1 MSKLSGKNVFITG
14 AEQGIGKATAERLI
28 EAGCNIYVHYFIGD
42 EGPKELCA
50 LAQSKGQK
58 AKYGYAD
65 LTNREETEKCVKEAA
80 DFLGGIDILVNQK
93 ASNEQVQY
101 TTQQADL
108 QAINTY
114 KDVLTKPIILAPV
127 LKEVKRTDNYQGN
140 VSTLENSIKVTNQTN
155 SQVVTVTVTDK
166 NAYVAADVAN
176 TIGKVFSKKVKKMM
190 QVDNVTIVSNAKVNN
205 SPVSPNKKV
214 FALAGVVIGAF
225 VGIAITFIKELTD
238 KTVKNSS
245 FLTDELGLT
254 NIGSVYH
261 LDINDNDYGVVK
273 VIARNKI
280 SDDNGE
286 EEFDTPRRRRV

>member
-1 MSKLSGKNVFITG
+1 MSRKDDETIIDLRHLIIVLKNNMISIIIWAVLGLIISLGSVFLLV
-14 AEQGIGKATAERLI
+14 E
-28 EAGCNIYVHYFIGD
+28 
-42 EGPKELCA
+42 PKY
-50 LAQSKGQK
+50 SSS
-58 AKYGYAD
+58 
-65 LTNREETEKCVKEAA
+65 
-80 DFLGGIDILVNQK
+80 IDILVNQK

-190 QVDNVTIVSNAKVNN
+190 QVDNVTIVSNAKVNTN
-205 SPVSPNKKV
+205 PISPNKKL
-214 FALAGVVIGAF
+214 FALTGIILGAF
-225 VGIAITFIKELTD
+225 VGVAVAFIKEFTD
-238 KTVKNSS
+238 KTVKDSS

-261 LDINDNDYGVVK
+261 LDINESDYGVVK

-280 SDDNGE
+280 SNDNGDDE
-286 EEFDTPRRRRV
+286 ELDTPRRRRV

>member
-1 MSKLSGKNVFITG
+1 MSRKDDETIIDLRHLIIVLKNNMISIIIWAVLGLIISLGSVFLLV
-14 AEQGIGKATAERLI
+14 E
-28 EAGCNIYVHYFIGD
+28 
-42 EGPKELCA
+42 PKY
-50 LAQSKGQK
+50 SSS
-58 AKYGYAD
+58 
-65 LTNREETEKCVKEAA
+65 
-80 DFLGGIDILVNQK
+80 IDILVNQK

-140 VSTLENSIKVTNQTN
+140 VSTLEDSIKVTNQTN

-214 FALAGVVIGAF
+214 FALAGVVIGAI

>member
-1 MSKLSGKNVFITG
+1 MNKKDDEMIIDVG
-14 AEQGIGKATAERLI
+14 RLI
-28 EAGCNIYVHYFIGD
+28 GTLKKNIVSVIIWTVLGLIISLGCVFLFI
-42 EGPKELCA
+42 EPKY
-50 LAQSKGQK
+50 SSS
-58 AKYGYAD
+58 
-65 LTNREETEKCVKEAA
+65 
-80 DFLGGIDILVNQK
+80 IDILVNQK

-214 FALAGVVIGAF
+214 FALVGVVIGAF
-225 VGIAITFIKELTD
+225 VGIAIAFIKEFTD
-238 KTVKNSS
+238 KTIKDSS

-261 LDINDNDYGVVK
+261 LDINEDDYGTVK
-273 VIARNKI
+273 VIDRNKI
-280 SDDNGE
+280 SKNNSAE
-286 EEFDTPRRRRV
+286 EKISTPRRRRV